1 MPAAFFAGVDE
12 GKDVLV
18 AQPCVMSVM
27 HFLNADASIRYIQLF
42 DANDI
47 ADVTLGT
54 TPPFYVCHMGV
65 SAGGTVIFLRF
76 LEAALSSEMGVSI
89 LSFPFLNTS
98 NTSEQRLF
106 TLENPLRCMKTVIA
120 IFKIQ

>member
-27 HFLNADASIRYIQLF
+27 HFLNSDASIRYIQLF

-65 SAGGTVIFLRF
+65 SAGGTVIFPRGLAF
-76 LEAALSSEMGVSI
+76 TTGIVACATTTPSGNTGVTADAFVSI
-89 LSFPFLNTS
+89 
-98 NTSEQRLF
+98 
-106 TLENPLRCMKTVIA
+106 VWD
-120 IFKIQ
+120 